1 MSHTQCRLQATC
13 TVRPEDTVDSIAE
26 GITDYLGNHEEELEA
41 LTSLNDCSVD
51 DTTHIIKQ
59 YLRTT
64 PADPADEY
72 TFLTIQCDTED
83 IPNDTEIAEFLC
95 NHIAYLQTSPSMM
108 VTWITID
115 SREGLSVNSYRL
127 GMGGEVISLDVL
139 PTAIQPSNPSTPTQE
154 SIYVRLDFH
163 EESGEPE
170 RDGDHAYLHETLDQ
184 LMKDTCAFKS
194 YKILTDE
201 DKPPSH
207 F

>member
-1 MSHTQCRLQATC
+1 MLQATC

-26 GITDYLGNHEEELEA
+26 SITDYLGNHEEELEA
-41 LTSLNDCSVD
+41 LISLNDCFASD
-51 DTTHIIKQ
+51 ITHIIKQ
-59 YLRTT
+59 YLKTT
-64 PADPADEY
+64 PGDPSNEY
-72 TFLTIQCDTED
+72 TLLTIQCDTED
-83 IPNDTEIAEFLC
+83 FCNDTEVAEFLC
-95 NHIAYLQTSPSMM
+95 NHIAYFMTSPSML
-108 VTWITID
+108 VTWVTID
-115 SREGLSVNSYRL
+115 SREGLSINSYTL
-127 GMGGEVISLDVL
+127 GMDGEAISLNVL
-139 PTAIQPSNPSTPTQE
+139 PTVTQPPNPSTPTQE

-170 RDGDHAYLHETLDQ
+170 RDGDHAYLYETLDQ